1 MIWFVHKMSNT
12 SYLFSAWLDTLIWR
26 WIEPVLLKSFYLLNW
41 GFKIYIYG
49 YYLFNKDISLHLISC
64 RKFSSLLLFRDIR
77 NFAPTS
83 SKSNLFN
90 SINETFYYIITKTDW
105 ERRMR
110 KKKKTSLII
119 RHPLGEYIYRITHAW
134 LWCVFSIYFIF
145 IIMDVIRFGMFK
157 SRLCTQPDETH
168 SARNS
173 QNSFLHL
180 LLLQKKKSLF
190 STFWITFKKKTFF
203 FPRILLDRKMSVFSN

>member
-110 KKKKTSLII
+110 KKKK
-119 RHPLGEYIYRITHAW
+119 P
-134 LWCVFSIYFIF
+134 
-145 IIMDVIRFGMFK
+145 
-157 SRLCTQPDETH
+157 
-168 SARNS
+168 
-173 QNSFLHL
+173 L
-180 LLLQKKKSLF
+180 LLLDIRWGNIYIGLHTHDFDVYLVFILF
-190 STFWITFKKKTFF
+190 
-203 FPRILLDRKMSVFSN
+203 LLLWM